1 MGNGIWARV
10 DGNWSDGRWL
20 MAYGGWAGG
29 QPFGACAQATGD
41 GPWALAKTRTA
52 RLILLAHLC
61 DVVGT
66 RPRRGQ
72 IVAPHRSRGRLDVR
86 IDCAYTHYP
95 RTTPWAIGV
104 SNEKLPRND
113 GERAL
118 KKGEGELQMGIW
130 QMGIWH
136 MADGTWQMANGRR
149 NGHWRAEHEPCE
161 IFIGKRIPEAGHGQS
176 ALSAWRC
183 ACLCVVAG
191 ARLSRG

>member
-1 MGNGIWARV
+1 M
-10 DGNWSDGRWL
+10 L
-20 MAYGGWAGG
+20 MAYGIWRMGGG

-52 RLILLAHLC
+52 RLMLLAHLC

-72 IVAPHRSRGRLDVR
+72 IVAPHRSRGGLDVR

-104 SNEKLPRND
+104 SNEQLPNND

-118 KKGEGELQMGIW
+118 TKGEGELQMGIW
-130 QMGIWH
+130 QMGIWQMGIWH
-136 MADGTWQMANGRR
+136 MADGEWAAQWPLEG
-149 NGHWRAEHEPCE
+149 
-161 IFIGKRIPEAGHGQS
+161 
-176 ALSAWRC
+176 
-183 ACLCVVAG
+183 
-191 ARLSRG
+191 